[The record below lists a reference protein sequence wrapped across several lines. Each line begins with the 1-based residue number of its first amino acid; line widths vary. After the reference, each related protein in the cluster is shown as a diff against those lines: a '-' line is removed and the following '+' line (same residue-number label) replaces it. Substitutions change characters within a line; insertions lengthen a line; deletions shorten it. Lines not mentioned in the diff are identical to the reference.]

1 MIMKKSNYYLLLLAG
16 ALGVAGATV
25 FSAKPAL
32 ATPGDETNA
41 PADTV
46 QTSCCMGAD
55 DPISTPETNAPA
67 DANIKPDL
75 LTTCPVSGE
84 KLGEMGKAFVFTN
97 NMQEVK
103 LCCPNCKADFDKEPA
118 KYLAKIRAA
127 DKK

>member
-1 MIMKKSNYYLLLLAG
+1 MKKSNYYVLLLAG
-16 ALGVAGATV
+16 ALGVAGVAVFSTKTASAAPGGGTDAAAATV
-25 FSAKPAL
+25 
-32 ATPGDETNA
+32 
-41 PADTV
+41 
-46 QTSCCMGAD
+46 
-55 DPISTPETNAPA
+55 
-67 DANIKPDL
+67 KPDL